1 MGNAD
6 RVPNRA
12 VMSEH
17 QRIPRVV
24 PILGSTDRH
33 LAAAVLAS
41 ARCTRYRW
49 WAGSGLLRTSVGLAA
64 HHHGPDDTGHLV
76 GHRHPP
82 ELLRLPPHPSP
93 HPPPTT
99 PGTPAGGGPALACRI
114 PGGARSTRGGRGL
127 WSPAGLFLPG
137 RCLPAVE
144 FSRGVM
150 PIHAAK
156 CRPERKAFGSG
167 TLSVKLT
174 PPIGPMPGI
183 VARHWL
189 VWSCRCHAISRASI
203 ALSLAFTASSWLA
216 STSIISRARA
226 G

>member
-1 MGNAD
+1 MGYAD
-6 RVPNRA
+6 RVPNSA

-64 HHHGPDDTGHLV
+64 HHHGPDDAGHPRPAP
-76 GHRHPP
+76 GQA
-82 ELLRLPPHPSP
+82 LLASATAASFFGLRASNPRSH
-93 HPPPTT
+93 
-99 PGTPAGGGPALACRI
+99 AEARPALACRI
-114 PGGARSTRGGRGL
+114 TAVAPSTSSRRRLSSPSRLILPGFARSGILARRDADPRRKVPARAKGLRVRHPRLRGGRL
-127 WSPAGLFLPG
+127 
-137 RCLPAVE
+137 
-144 FSRGVM
+144 
-150 PIHAAK
+150 
-156 CRPERKAFGSG
+156 
-167 TLSVKLT
+167 LSAKLT

-189 VWSCRCHAISRASI
+189 V
-203 ALSLAFTASSWLA
+203 
-216 STSIISRARA
+216 
-226 G
+226 

>member
-1 MGNAD
+1 MGYAD
-6 RVPNRA
+6 RDPNRA

-17 QRIPRVV
+17 QWIPRVV

-64 HHHGPDDTGHLV
+64 HHHGPDDTGHPRPAP
-76 GHRHPP
+76 GQA
-82 ELLRLPPHPSP
+82 LLASATAASFFGLRANNPRSHAEAR
-93 HPPPTT
+93 
-99 PGTPAGGGPALACRI
+99 PGLACWMTAVA
-114 PGGARSTRGGRGL
+114 PSTSSRRRL
-127 WSPAGLFLPG
+127 SSPSRLILPS

-167 TLSVKLT
+167 TPACAGAGTLSAKLT

-183 VARHWL
+183 VARH
-189 VWSCRCHAISRASI
+189 
-203 ALSLAFTASSWLA
+203 
-216 STSIISRARA
+216 
-226 G
+226 

>member
-1 MGNAD
+1 MGYAD

-64 HHHGPDDTGHLV
+64 HHHGPDDAGHPRPAP
-76 GHRHPP
+76 GQA
-82 ELLRLPPHPSP
+82 LLASATAASFFGLRASNPRSHAGAR
-93 HPPPTT
+93 
-99 PGTPAGGGPALACRI
+99 PGLACWMTAVA
-114 PGGARSTRGGRGL
+114 PSTSSRRRL
-127 WSPAGLFLPG
+127 SSPSRLILPG

-167 TLSVKLT
+167 TLSAKLT
-174 PPIGPMPGI
+174 PPIGPIPGI
-183 VARHWL
+183 VAKHWL
-189 VWSCRCHAISRASI
+189 VWSCRCHAISCASI
-203 ALSLAFTASSWLA
+203 ALSLAFTASSWA
-216 STSIISRARA
+216 AN
-226 G
+226 